1 MSRRKAVIDKN
12 SLGGRLD
19 AIRACLGL
27 TQNGFAKSIGISQNY
42 LSQLI
47 RNVSEPSDVI
57 ITAIVH
63 RYNVD
68 ERWLRTGEG
77 DMVAATEQRADRG
90 DRGRRGEYA
99 ARSGDPP
106 DLADLISALVEVM
119 RAETPED
126 EGIKAALRTNL
137 VQFRVDV
144 RNNKKIARLERDMDA
159 MKKILNPAD
168 PPGEAK
174 ETS

>member
-1 MSRRKAVIDKN
+1 MWMNAGSAP
-12 SLGGRLD
+12 
-19 AIRACLGL
+19 ARA
-27 TQNGFAKSIGISQNY
+27 TWS
-42 LSQLI
+42 
-47 RNVSEPSDVI
+47 
-57 ITAIVH
+57 
-63 RYNVD
+63 
-68 ERWLRTGEG
+68 
-77 DMVAATEQRADRG
+77 
-90 DRGRRGEYA
+90 
-99 ARSGDPP
+99 PP